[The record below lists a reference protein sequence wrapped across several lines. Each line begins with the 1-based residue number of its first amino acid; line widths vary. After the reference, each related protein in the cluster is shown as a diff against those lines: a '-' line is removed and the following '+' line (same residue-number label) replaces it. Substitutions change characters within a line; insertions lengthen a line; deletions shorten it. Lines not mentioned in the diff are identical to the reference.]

1 MASAASVSPVDE
13 VAEFFA
19 QAPTREQIV
28 AFHFSVEAQER
39 VRALLAGNAAGTLTP
54 AEQRELDQLVVL
66 DDVVSLIRARAQ
78 RDASS
83 AA

>member
-1 MASAASVSPVDE
+1 MASPVNE

-19 QAPTREQIV
+19 QAPTREQI
-28 AFHFSVEAQER
+28 ASFQFTAEAKQR
-39 VRALLAGNAAGTLTP
+39 VRDLLAGNAAGTLTSS
-54 AEQRELDQLVVL
+54 EQRELDQLVAL

-78 RDASS
+78 RDSSS